1 MFKLVFK
8 SGNEA
13 ETDSRRV
20 AKVFGKDHGKVIRA
34 IENLD
39 CPQISQKPIL
49 ACVMKLIRRPIISL

>member
-1 MFKLVFK
+1 MFELVFK

-20 AKVFGKDHGKVIRA
+20 AKAFGKDHGKVIRA

-39 CPQISQKPIL
+39 CPADFANPKYECGGTWRLPKN
-49 ACVMKLIRRPIISL
+49 AK